1 MISYVK
7 IVMVHMICS
16 VGLKDTYDK
25 KIKKKMGFEHSHFS
39 VKRLCF
45 IIKH

>member
-25 KIKKKMGFEHSHFS
+25 KKKKGFEHSHFS